1 LDNKGNEKFT
11 SVIKNNKIIF
21 KSNVINTKYIKKA
34 QQALNRNRNFITMDL
49 ETRTV
54 NGVMEVI
61 MLTAFDGKDLF
72 TF

>member
-1 LDNKGNEKFT
+1 
-11 SVIKNNKIIF
+11 
-21 KSNVINTKYIKKA
+21 
-34 QQALNRNRNFITMDL
+34 MDL

-72 TF
+72 TFWTDNYNSPEEMLKEAVNIYD